1 MEANDI
7 FISYRRADVP
17 FAAGRLGDV
26 LSREFGD
33 RLIFRDI
40 DDIEA
45 GVDFTQTL
53 NQALASCKVLLV
65 LMGNGWLN
73 AAGVGGRRLDDPH
86 DWVRQEIANALKRDV
101 RIIPVLLEQA
111 EMPSEAEL
119 PDDLK
124 ALCRRQ
130 AVALSDARW
139 QSDVAHLV
147 AALRASIAPAAAPAP
162 TPAPARQALPVVP
175 AAPDIREPG
184 APAVEM
190 ISRLG
195 LQAGTW
201 VKRVVIWGLSA
212 MGLIVLLPVL
222 LVYSCSGE
230 MPEVA
235 GLWMSDAGVRFEFT
249 RADREGQRHYAVQAV
264 QPDFSRVTCDAYPA
278 MFGMLTMECTVTTAD
293 VMTDRWA
300 CENLSVAESPP
311 RLSGTCKTAHAIQ
324 PMTLSLSRAGP

>member
-26 LSREFGD
+26 LSHEFGD
-33 RLIFRDI
+33 RFIFRDI

-73 AAGVGGRRLDDPH
+73 AAGASGRRLDDPR

-101 RIIPVLLEQA
+101 RVIPVLLEQA
-111 EMPSEAEL
+111 EMPSEADL

-130 AVALSDARW
+130 AVPLSDARW

-147 AALRASIAPAAAPAP
+147 AALRASIAPAPAPAP
-162 TPAPARQALPVVP
+162 AAARQARPAPP

-190 ISRLG
+190 ISRVG
-195 LQAGTW
+195 AQAGAW
-201 VKRVVIWGLSA
+201 VKRLVMWGLGA
-212 MGLIVLLPVL
+212 VGLIVLLPVV

-235 GLWMSDAGVRFEFT
+235 GLWVSEAGVPFEFT
-249 RADREGQRHYAVQAV
+249 RADRDGQRHYAVQAI
-264 QPDFSRVTCDAYPA
+264 QPDFSRVTCDAAPG
-278 MFGMLTMECTVTTAD
+278 MFGMLTMECRVVAAD
-293 VMTDRWA
+293 VITDRWA
-300 CENLSVAESPP
+300 CENLSVAKTPP
-311 RLSGTCKTAHAIQ
+311 RVSGTCKTAHSIQ
-324 PMTLSLSRAGP
+324 PMTLSLRRAGP

>member
-26 LSREFGD
+26 LSHEFGD

-73 AAGVGGRRLDDPH
+73 AAGARGRRLDDPH
-86 DWVRQEIANALKRDV
+86 DWVRQEIAHALQRDV
-101 RIIPVLLEQA
+101 RVIPVLLEQA
-111 EMPSEAEL
+111 QMPSEADL

-130 AVALSDARW
+130 AVPLSDARW

-147 AALRASIAPAAAPAP
+147 AALRVSIAP
-162 TPAPARQALPVVP
+162 TPA
-175 AAPDIREPG
+175 AADLREPG
-184 APAVEM
+184 VPAVAM
-190 ISRLG
+190 ISRVG
-195 LQAGTW
+195 AQAGAW
-201 VKRVVIWGLSA
+201 VRRLVVWGLGGV
-212 MGLIVLLPVL
+212 GLIVLLPVL

-230 MPEVA
+230 MPDVA
-235 GLWMSDAGVRFEFT
+235 GLWVSDAGVPFEFT
-249 RADREGQRHYAVQAV
+249 RADRDGQRHYAVQAI
-264 QPDFSRVTCDAYPA
+264 QPDFSRVTCDANPG
-278 MFGMLTMECTVTTAD
+278 MFGMLTMACTVATAD
-293 VMTDRWA
+293 VNTDRWA
-300 CENLSVAESPP
+300 CENLSVAEKPP
-311 RLSGTCKTAHAIQ
+311 RISGTCKTAHAIV
-324 PMTLSLSRAGP
+324 PITLSLRRAGP